1 MFKKILFVPLS
12 NIGDAVMTLPTLIYL
27 KKMYPSAKFDLICDA
42 RSVEIFQSFPSINKI
57 YIRDKKGGIS
67 YQFRF
72 IRKIRQTNYD
82 LAVDL
87 KTDFLLWFLRAKRK
101 IHKVNNKSLHSV
113 EKHFISICSNLKKIP
128 DPKIYIPTK
137 LQNNIKN
144 IFPSNK
150 GKTIALALGAN
161 SNHKVWPTE
170 NYVRLLK
177 LLKIHFENIILIGS
191 KNEMDKA
198 QLFKK
203 LYTKKVFD
211 FCGRLTLLETA
222 SAIKKSDFFIGND
235 SGLGHIASAVG
246 TSSFTIF
253 GEGNPKIYKPYG
265 KKAYFFQNSK
275 KNIKLIKVETIYRKI
290 KRIFLCENE
299 FK

>member
-1 MFKKILFVPLS
+1 MIKKILFVSLS

-67 YQFRF
+67 NQFRF
-72 IRKIRQTNYD
+72 IRKIRQTHYD

-101 IHKVNNKSLHSV
+101 IRKMNNKSLHSV

-137 LQNNIKN
+137 LQNKIKN

-170 NYVRLLK
+170 NYVCLLK
-177 LLKIHFENIILIGS
+177 LLKLKFANIILIGS

-211 FCGRLTLLETA
+211 FCGKLTLLETA
-222 SAIKKSDFFIGND
+222 SIIKKSDFFIGND
-235 SGLGHIASAVG
+235 SGLGHIASAVN
-246 TSSFTIF
+246 TQNFIIF
-253 GEGNPKIYKPYG
+253 GDGDPDRYRPWGNKSSWYQNPEKDISLITPEQIYKEVI
-265 KKAYFFQNSK
+265 
-275 KNIKLIKVETIYRKI
+275 NILD
-290 KRIFLCENE
+290 
-299 FK
+299 

>member
-42 RSVEIFQSFPSINKI
+42 RSIEIFQSFPSINKI

-72 IRKIRQTNYD
+72 IRKIRQTHYD

-101 IHKVNNKSLHSV
+101 IRKMNNKSLHSV

-137 LQNNIKN
+137 LQNKIKN

-170 NYVRLLK
+170 NYVCLLK
-177 LLKIHFENIILIGS
+177 LLKLKFANIILIGS

-211 FCGRLTLLETA
+211 FCGKLTLLETA
-222 SAIKKSDFFIGND
+222 SIIKKSDFFIGND
-235 SGLGHIASAVG
+235 SGLGHIASAVN
-246 TSSFTIF
+246 TQNFIIF
-253 GEGNPKIYKPYG
+253 GDGDPDRYRPWGNKSSWYQNPEKDISLITPEQIYKEVI
-265 KKAYFFQNSK
+265 
-275 KNIKLIKVETIYRKI
+275 NILD
-290 KRIFLCENE
+290 
-299 FK
+299 

>member
-1 MFKKILFVPLS
+1 MIKKILFVSLS

-27 KKMYPSAKFDLICDA
+27 KKMYPSAKFDLICDM

-57 YIRDKKGGIS
+57 YIRDKKGGIY

-101 IHKVNNKSLHSV
+101 IRKMNNKSLHSV

-137 LQNNIKN
+137 LQNNIKKV
-144 IFPSNK
+144 FPSNK
-150 GKTIALALGAN
+150 GKTVALALGAN

-170 NYVRLLK
+170 NYVCLLK
-177 LLKIHFENIILIGS
+177 LLKLKFANIILIGS

-211 FCGRLTLLETA
+211 FCGKLTLLETA
-222 SAIKKSDFFIGND
+222 SIIKKSDFFIGND
-235 SGLGHIASAVG
+235 SGLGHIASAVN
-246 TSSFTIF
+246 TQNFIIF
-253 GEGNPKIYKPYG
+253 GDGDPDRYRPWGNKSSWYQNPEKDISLITPEQIYKEVI
-265 KKAYFFQNSK
+265 
-275 KNIKLIKVETIYRKI
+275 NILD
-290 KRIFLCENE
+290 
-299 FK
+299 

>member
-1 MFKKILFVPLS
+1 MIKKILFVSLS

-27 KKMYPSAKFDLICDA
+27 KKMYPSAKFDLICDI

-57 YIRDKKGGIS
+57 YIREKKGGIY

-101 IHKVNNKSLHSV
+101 IRKVNNKSLHSV

-137 LQNNIKN
+137 LQNNIKKV
-144 IFPSNK
+144 FPSNK
-150 GKTIALALGAN
+150 GKTVALALGAN
-161 SNHKVWPTE
+161 SNHKVWPTK

-177 LLKIHFENIILIGS
+177 LLKIKFANIILIGS

-203 LYTKKVFD
+203 LYTKKVYD
-211 FCGRLTLLETA
+211 FCGKLTLLETA
-222 SAIKKSDFFIGND
+222 SVIKKSDFFIGND
-235 SGLGHIASAVG
+235 SGLGHIASAVN
-246 TSSFTIF
+246 TQSFIIF
-253 GEGNPKIYKPYG
+253 GDGDPDRYHPWGNKSSWYQNNERDISLITPEKIYKEVI
-265 KKAYFFQNSK
+265 
-275 KNIKLIKVETIYRKI
+275 NILD
-290 KRIFLCENE
+290 
-299 FK
+299 

>member
-1 MFKKILFVPLS
+1 MIKKILFVSLS

-27 KKMYPSAKFDLICDA
+27 KKKHPSAQFDLICDA
-42 RSVEIFQSFPSINKI
+42 RSVEIFQFFPSINKI

-101 IHKVNNKSLHSV
+101 IHKANNKSLHSV

-137 LQNNIKN
+137 LQNNIKK
-144 IFPSNK
+144 IFPANQ

-170 NYVRLLK
+170 NYVCLLK
-177 LLKIHFENIILIGS
+177 LLKLKFENIILIGS

-203 LYTKKVFD
+203 LYTKKVYD
-211 FCGRLTLLETA
+211 FCGKLTLLETA
-222 SAIKKSDFFIGND
+222 SIIKKSDFFIGND
-235 SGLGHIASAVG
+235 SGLGHIASAVN
-246 TSSFTIF
+246 TQSFIIF
-253 GEGNPKIYKPYG
+253 GDGDPDRYHPWGNKSSWFQNAEKDISLITPEKIYKEVI
-265 KKAYFFQNSK
+265 
-275 KNIKLIKVETIYRKI
+275 NILD
-290 KRIFLCENE
+290 
-299 FK
+299 

>member
-1 MFKKILFVPLS
+1 MIKKILFVSLS

-27 KKMYPSAKFDLICDA
+27 KKKHPSAKFDLICDA
-42 RSVEIFQSFPSINKI
+42 RSVEIFQFFPSINKI

-101 IHKVNNKSLHSV
+101 IHKANNKSLHSV

-137 LQNNIKN
+137 LQNNIKK
-144 IFPSNK
+144 IFPANQ

-170 NYVRLLK
+170 NYVCLLK
-177 LLKIHFENIILIGS
+177 LLKLKFENIILIGS

-203 LYTKKVFD
+203 LYTKKVYD
-211 FCGRLTLLETA
+211 FCGKLTLLETA
-222 SAIKKSDFFIGND
+222 SIIKKSDFFIGND
-235 SGLGHIASAVG
+235 SGLGHIASAVN
-246 TSSFTIF
+246 TQSFIIF
-253 GEGNPKIYKPYG
+253 GDGDPDRYHPWGNKSSWFQNAEKDISLITPEQIYKEVI
-265 KKAYFFQNSK
+265 
-275 KNIKLIKVETIYRKI
+275 NILD
-290 KRIFLCENE
+290 
-299 FK
+299 

>member
-1 MFKKILFVPLS
+1 MIKKILFVSLS

-72 IRKIRQTNYD
+72 IRKIRQTHYD

-101 IHKVNNKSLHSV
+101 IRKMNNKSLHSV

-137 LQNNIKN
+137 LQNKIKN

-170 NYVRLLK
+170 NYVCLLK
-177 LLKIHFENIILIGS
+177 LLKLKFANIILIGS

-211 FCGRLTLLETA
+211 FCGKLTLLETA
-222 SAIKKSDFFIGND
+222 SIIKKSDFFIGND
-235 SGLGHIASAVG
+235 SGLGHIASAVN
-246 TSSFTIF
+246 TQNFIIF
-253 GEGNPKIYKPYG
+253 GDGDPDRYRPWGNKSSWYQNPEKDISLITPEQIYKEVI
-265 KKAYFFQNSK
+265 
-275 KNIKLIKVETIYRKI
+275 NILD
-290 KRIFLCENE
+290 
-299 FK
+299 

>member
-1 MFKKILFVPLS
+1 MIKKILFVSLS
-12 NIGDAVMTLPTLIYL
+12 NIGDAVMTIPTLIYL
-27 KKMYPSAKFDLICDA
+27 KKKHPSAKFDLICDA
-42 RSVEIFQSFPSINKI
+42 RSVEIFQFFPSINKI

-67 YQFRF
+67 YQLRF

-87 KTDFLLWFLRAKRK
+87 KTDFLLWFFRAKRK

-113 EKHFISICSNLKKIP
+113 EKHFISICSNLKEIP

-137 LQNNIKN
+137 LQNNIKKM
-144 IFPSNK
+144 FPSNK
-150 GKTIALALGAN
+150 GKTITLALGAN

-177 LLKIHFENIILIGS
+177 LLKIQFKNIILIGS

-203 LYTKKVFD
+203 LYTKKVYD
-211 FCGRLTLLETA
+211 FCGKLTLLETA
-222 SAIKKSDFFIGND
+222 SVIKKSDFFIGND
-235 SGLGHIASAVG
+235 SGLGHIAGAVNIK
-246 TSSFTIF
+246 SFIIF
-253 GEGNPKIYKPYG
+253 GDGEPDRYRPWGNKSSWYQNTEKDISLITPEKIYREV
-265 KKAYFFQNSK
+265 
-275 KNIKLIKVETIYRKI
+275 IKILD
-290 KRIFLCENE
+290 
-299 FK
+299 

>member
-1 MFKKILFVPLS
+1 MIKKILFVSLS

-27 KKMYPSAKFDLICDA
+27 KKKHPSAQFDLICDA
-42 RSVEIFQSFPSINKI
+42 RSVEIFQFFPSINKI

-101 IHKVNNKSLHSV
+101 IHKANNKSLHSV

-137 LQNNIKN
+137 LQNNIKI
-144 IFPSNK
+144 IFPANQ

-170 NYVRLLK
+170 NYVCLLK
-177 LLKIHFENIILIGS
+177 LLKLKFENIILIGS

-203 LYTKKVFD
+203 LYTKKVYD
-211 FCGRLTLLETA
+211 FCGKLTLLETA
-222 SAIKKSDFFIGND
+222 SIIKKSDFFIGND
-235 SGLGHIASAVG
+235 SGLGHIASAVN
-246 TSSFTIF
+246 TQSFIIF
-253 GEGNPKIYKPYG
+253 GDGDPDRYHPWGNKSSWFQNAEKDISLITPEKIYKEVI
-265 KKAYFFQNSK
+265 
-275 KNIKLIKVETIYRKI
+275 NILD
-290 KRIFLCENE
+290 
-299 FK
+299 

>member
-42 RSVEIFQSFPSINKI
+42 RSAEIFQFFPSINKI

-101 IHKVNNKSLHSV
+101 IRKVNNKSLHSV

-128 DPKIYIPTK
+128 DSKIYIPTK
-137 LQNNIKN
+137 LQNNIKK

-170 NYVRLLK
+170 NYVSLLK
-177 LLKIHFENIILIGS
+177 LLKIKFVNIILIGS

-203 LYTKKVFD
+203 LYTKKVYD
-211 FCGRLTLLETA
+211 FCGKLTLLETA
-222 SAIKKSDFFIGND
+222 SVIKKSDFFIGND
-235 SGLGHIASAVG
+235 SGLGHIASAVN
-246 TSSFTIF
+246 TQSFIIF
-253 GEGNPKIYKPYG
+253 GDGDPDRYHPWGNKSSWYQNTEKDISLITPEKIYKEVI
-265 KKAYFFQNSK
+265 
-275 KNIKLIKVETIYRKI
+275 NILD
-290 KRIFLCENE
+290 
-299 FK
+299 

>member
-1 MFKKILFVPLS
+1 MIKKILFVSLS

-27 KKMYPSAKFDLICDA
+27 KKKHPSAKFDLICDA
-42 RSVEIFQSFPSINKI
+42 RSVEIFQFFPSINKI
-57 YIRDKKGGIS
+57 YIRDKKGGMS

-72 IRKIRQTNYD
+72 IRKIRQTYYD

-87 KTDFLLWFLRAKRK
+87 KTDYLLWFLRAKRK
-101 IHKVNNKSLHSV
+101 IRKVNNKSLHSV

-128 DPKIYIPTK
+128 DSKIYIPTK
-137 LQNNIKN
+137 LQNNVKK

-170 NYVRLLK
+170 NYVRLIK
-177 LLKIHFENIILIGS
+177 LLKIKFANIILIGS

-203 LYTKKVFD
+203 LYTKKVYD
-211 FCGRLTLLETA
+211 FCGKLTLLETA
-222 SAIKKSDFFIGND
+222 SVIKKSDFFIGND
-235 SGLGHIASAVG
+235 SGLGHIASAVN
-246 TSSFTIF
+246 TQSFIIF
-253 GEGNPKIYKPYG
+253 GDGDPDRYHPWGNKSSWYQNNERDISLITPEKIYKEVI
-265 KKAYFFQNSK
+265 
-275 KNIKLIKVETIYRKI
+275 NILD
-290 KRIFLCENE
+290 
-299 FK
+299 

>member
-1 MFKKILFVPLS
+1 MIKKILFVSLS

-67 YQFRF
+67 NQFRF
-72 IRKIRQTNYD
+72 IRKIRQTHYD

-101 IHKVNNKSLHSV
+101 IRKVNNKSLHSV

-170 NYVRLLK
+170 NYVCLLK
-177 LLKIHFENIILIGS
+177 LLKLKFANIILIGS

-211 FCGRLTLLETA
+211 FCGKLTLLETA
-222 SAIKKSDFFIGND
+222 SIIKKSDFFIGND
-235 SGLGHIASAVG
+235 SGLGHIASAVN
-246 TSSFTIF
+246 TQNFIIF
-253 GEGNPKIYKPYG
+253 GDGDPGRYRPWGNKSSWYQNPEKDISLITPEQIYKEVI
-265 KKAYFFQNSK
+265 
-275 KNIKLIKVETIYRKI
+275 NILD
-290 KRIFLCENE
+290 
-299 FK
+299 

>member
-1 MFKKILFVPLS
+1 MIKKILFVSLS

-57 YIRDKKGGIS
+57 YIRDKKSGIS

-72 IRKIRQTNYD
+72 IRKIRQTHYD

-101 IHKVNNKSLHSV
+101 IRKMNNKSLHSV

-170 NYVRLLK
+170 NYVCLLK
-177 LLKIHFENIILIGS
+177 LLKLKFANIILIGS

-211 FCGRLTLLETA
+211 FCGKLTLLETA
-222 SAIKKSDFFIGND
+222 SIIKKSDFFIGND
-235 SGLGHIASAVG
+235 SGLGHIASAVN
-246 TSSFTIF
+246 TQNFIIF
-253 GEGNPKIYKPYG
+253 GDGDPDRYRPWGNKSSWYQNPEKDISLITPEQIYKEVI
-265 KKAYFFQNSK
+265 
-275 KNIKLIKVETIYRKI
+275 NILD
-290 KRIFLCENE
+290 
-299 FK
+299 